1 LTDRGAPS
9 GRSATVGI
17 LGFFRK
23 VLMNWNR
30 FTLLPPQDFL
40 SDGAKVLGN
49 D

>member
-9 GRSATVGI
+9 GRSAIASIFGI
-17 LGFFRK
+17 FRK

-30 FTLLPPQDFL
+30 FNLLPPQDFL